1 MRESAAW
8 DAGQTP
14 VLAPASAYISKTAD
28 SAQFFKIIRI
38 HFNAEKPPCQGLIRH
53 RTQYS
58 PTYSDKLG
66 PPGPGGPARG
76 PPRRGLA
83 HFLPPPAGPT
93 KRPVKLLNFLWKL
106 WKTPVP
112 QRLRSGGGRKCS
124 CKPERREERSVTYPP
139 LHLLLFHSSTTAR
152 SEKGRR
158 TPLVSMY
165 VSCPLPSRATMSPGR
180 AMSRAYRMASA
191 RS

>member
-1 MRESAAW
+1 MSER
-8 DAGQTP
+8 AGADP
-14 VLAPASAYISKTAD
+14 AGHPCWLELLAFISKTAD
-28 SAQFFKIIRI
+28 YAQFFKIIRI

>member
-1 MRESAAW
+1 MSER
-8 DAGQTP
+8 AGADP
-14 VLAPASAYISKTAD
+14 AGHPCWLVLLAFISKTAD

-38 HFNAEKPPCQGLIRH
+38 HFNAEKPPCQGLIR
-53 RTQYS
+53 RGTQYS
-58 PTYSDKLG
+58 RTFSEELD

-76 PPRRGLA
+76 PPQRGLA
-83 HFLPPPAGPT
+83 RFLPPPAGPPESPT
-93 KRPVKLLNFLWKL
+93 KLWNLLWKL

-112 QRLRSGGGRKCS
+112 QRPRSGGGRKCS
-124 CKPERREERSVTYPP
+124 CKPERREDRTVAYPP
-139 LHLLLFHSSTTAR
+139 LRLLLFHSSTTAR

-165 VSCPLPSRATMSPGR
+165 ASCPLPSRATMSPGR